1 MKLNSAQGRLKGPEP
16 VKERRAKGNL
26 GCAAVGNSVA
36 ENGIILFDGSN
47 SSSPPQDL
55 DHWAIWALESRA
67 VFWFNAWLHMAS
79 TGPKFDA
86 WVTHL
91 PCWKVFKQNVFIKCD
106 ICPSISTYSIASV
119 NKYIYIYRYR
129 YRNRQNYGKKNVSI
143 CRRRLSMIEKL
154 RTFFCHNY
162 FFP

>member
-55 DHWAIWALESRA
+55 DHWANLGFRKSCCFLI
-67 VFWFNAWLHMAS
+67 NA
-79 TGPKFDA
+79 
-86 WVTHL
+86 
-91 PCWKVFKQNVFIKCD
+91 
-106 ICPSISTYSIASV
+106 
-119 NKYIYIYRYR
+119 
-129 YRNRQNYGKKNVSI
+129 
-143 CRRRLSMIEKL
+143 
-154 RTFFCHNY
+154 
-162 FFP
+162 